1 MFVGTP
7 TAVLGKKF
15 AWPYFGKA
23 GTFPKKDVQALIR
36 TYVPEEKVGFTVK
49 KDTRVVV
56 VGGGADPTAVEQARA
71 AGLELV
77 APATWLGF
85 DVAEAPSI
93 GGWLRALVE
102 LGYRFDTGCNEGD
115 GSQLVVTTPLVT
127 VQANS
132 SLSEGFLTAH
142 AARMTP
148 LALDVWNTVVL
159 DVGARFGST
168 FSAGGAPSDP
178 NRPGPR
184 SSFEPERG
192 PTPRFWFKATA
203 SGGVSDLHPARA
215 TRADRVLPV
224 TVLDEKLRC
233 LGAEVYTTF
242 HLRFND
248 APVSDNQRTVLVF
261 GGLEK
266 DRASVSY
273 AAVTVIHT

>member
-1 MFVGTP
+1 MFVGKP

-15 AWPYFGKA
+15 AWPYFGKP
-23 GTFPKKDVQALIR
+23 GTFPKKDVQALIK
-36 TYVPEEKVGFTVK
+36 TFLPEEKVGFTLK

-56 VGGGADPTAVEQARA
+56 VGEGAEPPAVDQARA
-71 AGLELV
+71 AGLEV
-77 APATWLGF
+77 VSPATWLGF
-85 DVAEAPSI
+85 DVADAPSI

-102 LGYRFDTGCNEGD
+102 LGYRFDTGCNEAD
-115 GSQLVVTTPLVT
+115 GSQVVVTTPLVT
-127 VQANS
+127 VQETS
-132 SLSEGFLTAH
+132 SLAEAFVTANTG
-142 AARMTP
+142 RMSP

-159 DVGARFGST
+159 DVGTRFGSN
-168 FSAGGAPSDP
+168 FSARSTPSGT
-178 NRPGPR
+178 NRADMR
-184 SSFEPERG
+184 SFYEPELG

-215 TRADRVLPV
+215 TREDRVLPV
-224 TVLDEKLRC
+224 AVLDEKLRV
-233 LGAEVYTTF
+233 LGAEVYTAF

-248 APVSDNQRTVLVF
+248 APVLNNQRTVLVF